1 MHISTFFSASVCHAL
16 PTFHDADPQFLRHQ
30 APSPCRNSFPNILH
44 LCAVTITG
52 SVIRPPP
59 RPLGAVFPDTREQGY
74 AYQTHPRT
82 KGSTAY
88 PDAIRDTD
96 YFKDPGS
103 GWQAMPSDLSSPCL
117 CERVFKT
124 VDDMNNLGLR
134 KRLIG
139 EVDVFQLDTTHELY
153 GHMNVNY
160 VRIPAVPSYD
170 NLRPTA
176 TREKFS
182 FPIRS

>member
-1 MHISTFFSASVCHAL
+1 MHYLLSMTQTPNSCVIKRPLRAATHSPISYTCVRSPSQGAS
-16 PTFHDADPQFLRHQ
+16 F
-30 APSPCRNSFPNILH
+30 APPL
-44 LCAVTITG
+44 
-52 SVIRPPP
+52 